1 MSVFIDVVSKFNDAG
16 IDKARKELDK
26 LAGSTSSASQKIMKG
41 AAAAS
46 LGMLA
51 GASAVAVG
59 LFEVGSQFDE
69 AFDNIRI
76 GTGAT
81 GPALEALQADMK
93 AVAGT
98 VPASFGDAGKAI
110 TVFSQK
116 LGLTGAP
123 LQTLSS
129 QVLELSRMTGTDLG
143 GNLTAVTDVF
153 NNFGVGAADQSGKL
167 DLLFRASQASGV
179 SVAELA
185 GTMSGAGVVLREVG
199 LSFDQSAGFLATLA
213 KAGVDAGDVMPAL
226 SKSLATAA
234 KQGKDASSVFSETF
248 NAIKGAPSDVA
259 GAGIALDVF
268 GAKAGPKLAALI
280 REGKLSYEDMTA
292 AIAGGG
298 ETILGASADTQDFA
312 EKLTMLKNRVF
323 LAIEPIATKVFNKIG
338 EVMDQLGP
346 KVDELTKFMEE
357 HKDMMVVVAGVLG
370 GIMIIVLTAYTVS
383 MLAAIAATVA
393 AAAPFIAIGVAIG
406 AMVAAAIYLWRNW
419 DQVFKWIMDH
429 KAYAA
434 IIAILGG
441 PIILPIVA
449 MVAIIKWLQANWENV
464 WSKIQAVTSFAWDNV
479 IKPIWDKIYWY
490 IQNILI
496 PYVTLLFNIYKK
508 AFEIIMAV
516 VLFAWNNVIKPIWDK
531 IYWYIQNILIPYL
544 QLLWKVVQVVWDA
557 ISGAI
562 NTAWNIIKGAFFNI
576 INGIAT
582 VWGFFQ
588 TAKDI
593 IGSVF
598 TNIADAISGPFK
610 TAFNFISDAWNNT
623 VGKLS
628 WSVPGWV
635 PVIGGNTISA
645 PKLPRFEAGGIFN
658 AGMGGGSGLAVL
670 HDNEMILNPQQQ
682 KALFSGKGL
691 GGGPAINV
699 TINTVAGDPDAIERI
714 VIDAIARAS
723 RRGAT
728 VLVP

>member
-16 IDKARKELDK
+16 ITKARKELDN
-26 LAGSTSSASQKIMKG
+26 LAGSTSSTSQKIMKG
-41 AAAAS
+41 ATAAS
-46 LGMLA
+46 LGILA

-59 LFEVGSQFDE
+59 LFEVGSQFDD

-93 AVAGT
+93 AVAGA

-153 NNFGVGAADQSGKL
+153 NNFGVGAGEQSGKL

-234 KQGKDASSVFSETF
+234 KQGKDASTVFSETF

-338 EVMDQLGP
+338 EVMDTLGP

-370 GIMIIVLTAYTVS
+370 GIMIVVLTAYTVS

-393 AAAPFIAIGVAIG
+393 AAAPFIAIGVAIA
-406 AMVAAAIYLWRNW
+406 AMVAAALYLWRNW
-419 DQVFKWIMDH
+419 DQVWQWVMDH

-434 IIAILGG
+434 IIAILGSV
-441 PIILPIVA
+441 IIVPIVLLIA
-449 MVAIIKWLQANWENV
+449 TIKWLQANWENV
-464 WSKIQAVTSFAWDNV
+464 WSKIQAVTDVAVAVTVTYFTALIEYVKFMW
-479 IKPIWDKIYWY
+479 
-490 IQNILI
+490 NI
-496 PYVTLLFNIYKK
+496 F
-508 AFEIIMAV
+508 
-516 VLFAWNNVIKPIWDK
+516 
-531 IYWYIQNILIPYL
+531 QILSD
-544 QLLWKVVQVVWDA
+544 VVQNVFSAIVRI
-557 ISGAI
+557 ISGAWSAI
-562 NTAWNIIKGAFFNI
+562 STIFGYITGAVQTAIDFFLNIPNIIGGIGAGIANAIGNGFKAAWNSIAGLINRAIPDSIGFGWGPEIDLPDNPVPTFAKG
-576 INGIAT
+576 
-582 VWGFFQ
+582 GF
-588 TAKDI
+588 
-593 IGSVF
+593 
-598 TNIADAISGPFK
+598 
-610 TAFNFISDAWNNT
+610 
-623 VGKLS
+623 
-628 WSVPGWV
+628 
-635 PVIGGNTISA
+635 
-645 PKLPRFEAGGIFN
+645 FN
-658 AGMGGGSGLAVL
+658 AGINGGSGLAVL
-670 HDNEMILNPQQQ
+670 HDNEMILNAQQQ
-682 KALFSGKGL
+682 KALFSGNGF

-699 TINTVAGDPDAIERI
+699 TINTVAGDPDAIERV

>member
-1 MSVFIDVVSKFNDAG
+1 
-16 IDKARKELDK
+16 
-26 LAGSTSSASQKIMKG
+26 
-41 AAAAS
+41 
-46 LGMLA
+46 
-51 GASAVAVG
+51 
-59 LFEVGSQFDE
+59 
-69 AFDNIRI
+69 
-76 GTGAT
+76 
-81 GPALEALQADMK
+81 
-93 AVAGT
+93 
-98 VPASFGDAGKAI
+98 
-110 TVFSQK
+110 
-116 LGLTGAP
+116 
-123 LQTLSS
+123 
-129 QVLELSRMTGTDLG
+129 
-143 GNLTAVTDVF
+143 
-153 NNFGVGAADQSGKL
+153 
-167 DLLFRASQASGV
+167 
-179 SVAELA
+179 
-185 GTMSGAGVVLREVG
+185 
-199 LSFDQSAGFLATLA
+199 
-213 KAGVDAGDVMPAL
+213 
-226 SKSLATAA
+226 
-234 KQGKDASSVFSETF
+234 
-248 NAIKGAPSDVA
+248 
-259 GAGIALDVF
+259 
-268 GAKAGPKLAALI
+268 
-280 REGKLSYEDMTA
+280 MTA

-370 GIMIIVLTAYTVS
+370 GIMIIVLTAYTIS

>member
-1 MSVFIDVVSKFNDAG
+1 
-16 IDKARKELDK
+16 
-26 LAGSTSSASQKIMKG
+26 
-41 AAAAS
+41 
-46 LGMLA
+46 
-51 GASAVAVG
+51 
-59 LFEVGSQFDE
+59 
-69 AFDNIRI
+69 
-76 GTGAT
+76 
-81 GPALEALQADMK
+81 MK

-153 NNFGVGAADQSGKL
+153 NNFGVGAGEQSGKL

-234 KQGKDASSVFSETF
+234 KQGKDASSVFTETF

-298 ETILGASADTQDFA
+298 ETILGASGDTQDFA

-346 KVDELTKFMEE
+346 KVEQLTTWMTE
-357 HKDMMVVVAGVLG
+357 HKDVMMVVAGVLG
-370 GIMIIVLTAYTVS
+370 GVLLVVLAAYTVS
-383 MLAAIAATVA
+383 MIAAAAATVA
-393 AAAPFIAIGVAIG
+393 AAAPFIAIGLAI
-406 AMVAAAIYLWRNW
+406 AAVVAAVIFLWNNW
-419 DQVFKWIMDH
+419 DQVWNWIMEH
-429 KAYAA
+429 KAIAA
-434 IIAILGG
+434 IIAIMAG
-441 PIILPIVA
+441 PILVPIFALVA
-449 MVAIIKWLQANWENV
+449 VGKWLWANWKTIWEGIQTVVAVVWSVLQTIWGALLTAISAIWNAMQFLWDIAQNV
-464 WSKIQAVTSFAWDNV
+464 WSGIQKAIEVAWTV
-479 IKPIWDKIYWY
+479 IQVIWDA
-490 IQNILI
+490 IQIGIGLI
-496 PYVTLLFNIYKK
+496 IAYY
-508 AFEIIMAV
+508 
-516 VLFAWNNVIKPIWDK
+516 
-531 IYWYIQNILIPYL
+531 
-544 QLLWKVVQVVWDA
+544 QLLWNVVQTVWSA
-557 ISGAI
+557 ITGAI

-576 INGIAT
+576 ISGIAT

-635 PVIGGNTISA
+635 PVIGGKKIEA
-645 PKLPRFEAGGIFN
+645 PKLPRFAEGGIFN
-658 AGMGGGSGLAVL
+658 TGIGGGSGLAVL

-682 KALFSGKGL
+682 KALFSGGGL
-691 GGGPAINV
+691 GGGGSVYNINV
-699 TINTVAGDPDAIERI
+699 NVSAAADKAAVGQTIVE
-714 VIDAIARAS
+714 AIAAYERRSGDSWRA
-723 RRGAT
+723 A
-728 VLVP
+728 

>member
-1 MSVFIDVVSKFNDAG
+1 
-16 IDKARKELDK
+16 
-26 LAGSTSSASQKIMKG
+26 
-41 AAAAS
+41 
-46 LGMLA
+46 
-51 GASAVAVG
+51 
-59 LFEVGSQFDE
+59 
-69 AFDNIRI
+69 
-76 GTGAT
+76 
-81 GPALEALQADMK
+81 
-93 AVAGT
+93 
-98 VPASFGDAGKAI
+98 
-110 TVFSQK
+110 
-116 LGLTGAP
+116 
-123 LQTLSS
+123 
-129 QVLELSRMTGTDLG
+129 
-143 GNLTAVTDVF
+143 
-153 NNFGVGAADQSGKL
+153 
-167 DLLFRASQASGV
+167 
-179 SVAELA
+179 
-185 GTMSGAGVVLREVG
+185 
-199 LSFDQSAGFLATLA
+199 
-213 KAGVDAGDVMPAL
+213 MPAL
-226 SKSLATAA
+226 SRSLATAA
-234 KQGKDASSVFSETF
+234 KEGKDASSVFADTF
-248 NAIKGAPSDVA
+248 NAIKGAPDDVA
-259 GAGIALDVF
+259 ASGIALEVF
-268 GAKAGPKLAALI
+268 GAKAGPKLAAMI
-280 REGKLSYEDMTA
+280 REGKLSFEEMTA
-292 AIAGGG
+292 AISSGG
-298 ETILGASADTQDFA
+298 ETILGASADTQSFA
-312 EKLTMLKNRVF
+312 EKLTLLKNRVF
-323 LAIEPIATKVFNKIG
+323 LAIEPIATRVFNKIG
-338 EVMDQLGP
+338 ELMDTLGP
-346 KVDELTKFMEE
+346 KFEQLTKFMTENGDTM
-357 HKDMMVVVAGVLG
+357 KIVAGIIGGVMLVVLA
-370 GIMIIVLTAYTVS
+370 AYTVS
-383 MLAAIAATVA
+383 MIAAAAATIA
-393 AAAPFIAIGVAIG
+393 AAAPFILIAALIAALVAGVIYAYKNFEGFRKVVDAAWQGIQKAI
-406 AMVAAAIYLWRNW
+406 
-419 DQVFKWIMDH
+419 
-429 KAYAA
+429 
-434 IIAILGG
+434 
-441 PIILPIVA
+441 
-449 MVAIIKWLQANWENV
+449 
-464 WSKIQAVTSFAWDNV
+464 SFAWNNVIKPIWDLILFYIQNILIPYVTLLFNVYKKAFEIIMAVVEFAWNNV

-496 PYVTLLFNIYKK
+496 PYVTLLFNVYKK

-516 VLFAWNNVIKPIWDK
+516 VQFAWNNVIKPIWDK

-544 QLLWKVVQVVWDA
+544 QILWNVVQAVWNA
-557 ISGAI
+557 ITGAI

-682 KALFSGKGL
+682 KALFSGKSL

>member
-1 MSVFIDVVSKFNDAG
+1 VSVFIDVVSKFNDAG